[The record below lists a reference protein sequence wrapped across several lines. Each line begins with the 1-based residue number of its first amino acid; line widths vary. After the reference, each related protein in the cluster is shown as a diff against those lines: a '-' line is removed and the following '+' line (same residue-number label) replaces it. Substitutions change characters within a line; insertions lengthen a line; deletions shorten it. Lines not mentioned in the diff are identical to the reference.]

1 MGRKLILPDSIK
13 GEDFLKIMKKMPHGR
28 NRIRLLAMHHVQSGK
43 TLKEVAE
50 IVHCHWITV
59 QKWVK
64 RFKEEGYDGL
74 YESQRSGAPGKI
86 GKQAESFVLNMLSNL
101 SESTTGGYIT
111 GSQIHQI
118 MMEQYQIKCCL
129 STVYNTI
136 HKLQFSWITSR
147 SMHPKTSLAVQEKYK
162 KTLKVC

>member
-13 GEDFLKIMKKMPHGR
+13 GEDFLKIMNKMPHGR

-74 YESQRSGAPGKI
+74 YESQRSGAPRKI
-86 GKQAESFVLNMLSNL
+86 GKQAESFIFNMLSKL

-111 GSQIHQI
+111 GSQLHQI
-118 MMEQYQIKCCL
+118 IILHVINPPIKYPTQAAYLTSSASNNFLICL
-129 STVYNTI
+129 G
-136 HKLQFSWITSR
+136 LFC
-147 SMHPKTSLAVQEKYK
+147 
-162 KTLKVC
+162 KVFR

>member
-1 MGRKLILPDSIK
+1 M
-13 GEDFLKIMKKMPHGR
+13 MKKMPHGR

-50 IVHCHWITV
+50 IVDCHWITV

-74 YESQRSGAPGKI
+74 YESQRSGAPRKI
-86 GKQAESFVLNMLSNL
+86 GKQAESFIFNMLSKL

-111 GSQIHQI
+111 GSQVHQI
-118 MMEQYQIKCCL
+118 MMEQHQIKCCL
-129 STVYNTI
+129 STIYNTI
-136 HKLQFSWITSR
+136 HKLQFRWITSR
-147 SMHPKTSLAVQEKYK
+147 SMHPKTSLEVQEKYK
-162 KTLKVC
+162 KTLQVC